1 MPDYKFIYQYQAEQ
15 YDRLVAHED
24 YQHNLIRVLNQISSM
39 RNVDVVEFGA
49 GTGRLTL
56 MLASQVRSI
65 IVSDISRSM
74 LMVALQKLQAWP
86 RKNWQAVVA
95 DNRAIPL
102 PDQCA
107 DVSIAGWSLGHTCG
121 WYPGT
126 WPSEI
131 KRAVDQMQR
140 LLRSNGALIILESLG
155 TGSEVPHPPTAAL
168 AAYYSMLENE
178 LGFKSIWLR
187 TDYHFKSVA
196 EAGEL
201 TRFFFGDGLA
211 DRVVRDNVTILPE
224 CTGLWYRTS

>member
-1 MPDYKFIYQYQAEQ
+1 MIVPVVDTRTSFPGANGARFGWVHGKKRPLTPATDQA
-15 YDRLVAHED
+15 
-24 YQHNLIRVLNQISSM
+24 
-39 RNVDVVEFGA
+39 
-49 GTGRLTL
+49 
-56 MLASQVRSI
+56 
-65 IVSDISRSM
+65 
-74 LMVALQKLQAWP
+74 ALQKLQALP
-86 RKNWQAVVA
+86 RKNWQMVVA

-107 DVSIAGWSLGHTCG
+107 DVSIAGWSVGHTCG

-126 WPSEI
+126 WPSEV

-140 LLRSNGALIILESLG
+140 LLRANGALIILESLG
-155 TGSEVPHPPTAAL
+155 TGSEVPHPPTAEL

-178 LGFKSIWLR
+178 LGFKSMRLR

-211 DRVVRDNVTILPE
+211 DRIVRDNVTILPE
-224 CTGLWYRTS
+224 CTGLWYRTG